1 MASQHDSDNEL
12 NTVYFTQPRQTEN
25 PYPLPPGYEWEEPI
39 HKYCR
44 TRLLG
49 RISVINFTSS
59 DADHQFYRT
68 GLDSYGQPRKT
79 ESNFNGLSGVFCH
92 RGLYDRAMKISENTE
107 LAIDKG
113 LGLGLRLHE
122 LDVRLHTRADKSNN
136 TRKAFLAHDTTAARV
151 TAIARRLSQAD
162 GADFIGTIIVERS
175 INLETNNYASSYQ
188 ETMARIPGLAKLL
201 SDNDPS
207 DPWK

>member
-1 MASQHDSDNEL
+1 MASQHDPNNEL

-25 PYPLPPGYEWEEPI
+25 PYPLPPGYEWEEQI

-44 TRLLG
+44 MGLLG
-49 RISVINFTSS
+49 RISAINFTSS
-59 DADHQFYRT
+59 DADHQFYCT

-136 TRKAFLAHDTTAARV
+136 PRKAFLAHDETAARV
-151 TAIARRLSQAD
+151 TAITRRLSQAD
-162 GADFIGTIIVERS
+162 GADFIGTIIVERG
-175 INLETNNYASSYQ
+175 INLETNNYARSYQ
-188 ETMARIPGLAKLL
+188 ETGENSRPCEIAIRLR
-201 SDNDPS
+201 SE
-207 DPWK
+207 